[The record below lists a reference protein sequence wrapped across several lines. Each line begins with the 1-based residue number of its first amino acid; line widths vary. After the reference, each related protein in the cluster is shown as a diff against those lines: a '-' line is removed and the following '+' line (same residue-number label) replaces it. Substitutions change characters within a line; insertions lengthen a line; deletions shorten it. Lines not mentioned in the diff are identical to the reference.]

1 MSNKFSYD
9 DGKLHHH
16 EKFCFTDFFRGSLPS
31 YTREDGDGMATPK
44 ERPTPQEMEDMD
56 TMVNKMI
63 IIRAVLLILILMLIV
78 VLCRC

>member
-1 MSNKFSYD
+1 
-9 DGKLHHH
+9 
-16 EKFCFTDFFRGSLPS
+16 
-31 YTREDGDGMATPK
+31 MATPK
-44 ERPTPQEMEDMD
+44 ERPMPQEMEDMD